1 MYSNHAIQKILP
13 ENIDVINLIGI
24 PTLGTFF
31 GKEDKM
37 TRSDNEGTWVKWSD
51 TKFQFVWDYD
61 KHEIHSVHVSSGLPE
76 L

>member
-37 TRSDNEGTWVKWSD
+37 TRSDNEGTWVK
-51 TKFQFVWDYD
+51 
-61 KHEIHSVHVSSGLPE
+61 
-76 L
+76 